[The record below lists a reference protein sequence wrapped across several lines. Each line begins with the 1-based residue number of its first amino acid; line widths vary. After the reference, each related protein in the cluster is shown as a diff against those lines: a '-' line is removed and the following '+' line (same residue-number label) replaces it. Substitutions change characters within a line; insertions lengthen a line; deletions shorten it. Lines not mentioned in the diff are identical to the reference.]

1 LREFYVR
8 VVIAAA
14 ALCLLPCAPLFA
26 ADTIIL
32 RCEARGEI
40 TFSVSIDPI
49 AHAVHSVGFATK
61 VETDQFSDSVIEAT
75 SKEGTPS
82 QNLVIDR
89 ITGQFQLS
97 WSPAK
102 AGDKGGSYQGS
113 CVPARRLF

>member
-1 LREFYVR
+1 VR
-8 VVIAAA
+8 IIIAAA
-14 ALCLLPCAPLFA
+14 ALCLVPCAPLLA

-32 RCEARGEI
+32 RCEARGEV

-49 AHAVHSVGFATK
+49 ARAVHSVGFATK
-61 VETDQFSDSVIEAT
+61 VETGQFSDSVIEAT
-75 SKEGTPS
+75 SKEVTPS

-102 AGDKGGSYQGS
+102 PGDKGGSYQGS
-113 CVPARRLF
+113 CAPARRLF

>member
-1 LREFYVR
+1 MRII
-8 VVIAAA
+8 IAVAV
-14 ALCLLPCAPLFA
+14 LCLVPCAPLLA

-40 TFSVSIDPI
+40 SFSVSIDPV

-61 VETDQFSDSVIEAT
+61 VETEQFSDSVIEAT
-75 SKEGTPS
+75 SKEATPP

-97 WSPAK
+97 WSAAK
-102 AGDKGGSYQGS
+102 PGDKGGSYYGS
-113 CVPARRLF
+113 CAPARRLF